1 MTDPISLGRRR
12 ILQGGGVLGTAL
24 ALQGAISRT
33 ASAADPIRIGDL
45 MSYARVPAAGQPYRK
60 GWEMALDEINAA
72 GGVLGR
78 KIEFISRDDG
88 GTPSDALR
96 VAEELILR
104 DKVCMLTGTT
114 LSNVAVAMADFA
126 KERKVPFIICE
137 CLSDSVQLEKG
148 NRYTM
153 RWGMGTY
160 TMTATMFP
168 MAKATGA
175 KRWALVV
182 PNYEYG
188 QSAAKAFR
196 ELLARDLPDAQIV
209 VEQYPALGK
218 IDAGATVQA
227 ILAAKPDAVFNAMFG
242 PDLDRFIREA
252 RNRGLLE
259 GRHFFSLST
268 GSPEWLDPMKDEAPE
283 GWVVT
288 GYPWYAVDTKDNI
301 DFVKAYRSRFNETP
315 RRHST
320 LGYSTLKAAV
330 ALLARAGSTDSEAL
344 VKAMNGLQFP
354 SPYGTVTIRGID
366 NQGDTG
372 VWVGSIALKDGQGYM
387 KDARFVPGSTYL
399 FPPETVAKLR
409 PAG

>member
-1 MTDPISLGRRR
+1 MSMRRR
-12 ILQGGGVLGTAL
+12 QILQTGGVLGAAL
-24 ALQGAISRT
+24 ALQGAVART
-33 ASAADPIRIGDL
+33 ASAAEPIKIGDL
-45 MSYARVPAAGQPYRK
+45 MSYARVPAAGTPYRM
-60 GWEMALDEINAA
+60 GWQMALDEINKA

-78 KIEFISRDDG
+78 QIEFISRDDG

-104 DKVCMLTGTT
+104 DKVHMLTGTT
-114 LSNVAVAMADFA
+114 LSNVAVAVADFA
-126 KERKVPFIICE
+126 KERKIPLIIAE
-137 CLSDSVQLEKG
+137 CLSDSIELEKG

-168 MAKATGA
+168 MAKQTNA

-196 ELLARDLPDAQIV
+196 ELLARDLPQAQIV
-209 VEQYPALGK
+209 VEQFPALGK

-252 RNRGLLE
+252 RTRGLLE

-288 GYPWYAVDTKDNI
+288 GYPWYAVDTKENV
-301 DFVKAYRSRFNETP
+301 DFVSAYRARFKETP
-315 RRHST
+315 RAMD
-320 LGYSTLKAAV
+320 GLKF
-330 ALLARAGSTDSEAL
+330 S
-344 VKAMNGLQFP
+344 
-354 SPYGTVTIRGID
+354 SPYGTVTVRGID

-372 VWVGSIALKDGQGYM
+372 VWVGTIALKDGQGYM
-387 KDARFVPGSTYL
+387 KDARYVPGAQYL
-399 FPPETVAKLR
+399 FPPNVVAKLR
-409 PAG
+409 PAA